1 MGNKHLNTKNK
12 IQSAEI
18 TTSAWVDDNKPKVNA
33 VITIQLQADL
43 DAYADFR
50 LYATVGEIHA
60 LIANLHQHI
69 IDIGA
74 CENQLAEQSKQ
85 VLTA

>member
-1 MGNKHLNTKNK
+1 MANKHLNTKTK

-18 TTSAWVDDNKPKVNA
+18 RTAAWVDDNQPKVNA
-33 VITIQLQADL
+33 VINIELKADL

-60 LIANLHQHI
+60 LIANLQQHI